1 MSKPSRY
8 DIILPLKKYGQLTQ
22 LGECLLDVEKVRGSS
37 PLLPTIIRTSPFGLF
52 GFFFWQEN
60 PNFALWLVRLG
71 STIIEGEFCDAR
83 TRCSLLRRCRSL
95 RVPYCP
101 PRRNATNFANKTAFA
116 VLFALTSVSPFPKS
130 SLKLFG
136 FLISVLAKSNLD
148 VPFGLVRIFLLE
160 IKKRNRLLPVPFLF
174 QY

>member
-1 MSKPSRY
+1 MLYYYNKRAIDSVGRVPPSHGGSQGFESLIAHHYPDVAFWLVR
-8 DIILPLKKYGQLTQ
+8 IFLLT
-22 LGECLLDVEKVRGSS
+22 
-37 PLLPTIIRTSPFGLF
+37 
-52 GFFFWQEN
+52 EN

-71 STIIEGEFCDAR
+71 STIIEDEFCDAR
-83 TRCSLLRRCRSL
+83 TRCSLLRRCSSL

>member
-1 MSKPSRY
+1 MTWRKSGVRVPY
-8 DIILPLKKYGQLTQ
+8 CPPLSGRRL
-22 LGECLLDVEKVRGSS
+22 S
-37 PLLPTIIRTSPFGLF
+37 GLF

-60 PNFALWLVRLG
+60 PNFALWPVRLG
-71 STIIEGEFCDAR
+71 STIIEDEFCDAR

>member
-8 DIILPLKKYGQLTQ
+8 DIILPLKIYGQLTQ

-60 PNFALWLVRLG
+60 PNFALWPVRLG
-71 STIIEGEFCDAR
+71 STIIEDEFCDAR

-116 VLFALTSVSPFPKS
+116 VLFALTSVSFPKKFQGTFWIFN
-130 SLKLFG
+130 L
-136 FLISVLAKSNLD
+136 VLAKSNLD
-148 VPFGLVRIFLLE
+148 VAFWLVRIFLLK
-160 IKKRNRLLPVPFLF
+160 IKKRNRQTPVPFLF